1 MMYSQL
7 NRVRNSKLF
16 GYDKIFKPSFC
27 RGGCRK
33 VVVTW
38 TSLMGV
44 GWGGGGWGWLTCDSK
59 SEVSTVK

>member
-44 GWGGGGWGWLTCDSK
+44 GWGGGGGGAG
-59 SEVSTVK
+59 